1 MVDRETIQNMQS
13 SIPKN
18 KFENLLHLV
27 SFLWEFHWWCVSHAA
42 AIKLAAQC
50 QQFADKDLKHI

>member
-1 MVDRETIQNMQS
+1 
-13 SIPKN
+13 
-18 KFENLLHLV
+18 
-27 SFLWEFHWWCVSHAA
+27 VSHAA